1 MNPRSLKRLHW
12 HWEQQRSRSAHFQP
26 RYSRQQ
32 VLASWLGALVGIGL
46 LGWLTQAS
54 GYPLVAAPMGATS
67 VLLFGVPNSPLA
79 QPRNVILGN
88 SLGAVIAVL
97 CVLLLGGSPWSMG
110 FAVGITIALTQLLR
124 CVHPPAGAVA
134 LLGVIVKAKWAY
146 ILLPVLSGSVLLCVI
161 TALYSRWAPDR
172 QHRRYPLHW
181 L

>member
-1 MNPRSLKRLHW
+1 MAPRSLRRLHW
-12 HWEQQRSRSAHFQP
+12 HWEQQRSQSDLIQP

-67 VLLFGVPNSPLA
+67 VLLFGLPNSPLA

-88 SLGAVIAVL
+88 GLGALIAVL
-97 CVLLLGGSPWSMG
+97 CVLLLGANPWSMG
-110 FAVGITIALTQLLR
+110 FAVGVTIALTQLLR

-146 ILLPVLSGSVLLCVI
+146 ILLPVLSGSILLCVI

-172 QHRRYPLHW
+172 HHRDRKSVV
-181 L
+181 